1 MKENETDHLEFLIFL
16 TKESISKG
24 NSKWDTELIMV
35 HRRKSISKWKNMNH
49 EKQTKIVPKLK

>member
-24 NSKWDTELIMV
+24 NSKQDTELIMV
-35 HRRKSISKWKNMNH
+35 HRKKILVN
-49 EKQTKIVPKLK
+49 EKT